1 MRQIVPFEKNIT
13 FKTTIGEI
21 TAISLDNDLTF
32 IKNDLI
38 SGNFYI
44 EGSYK
49 MLETETKEQ
58 EYSYKVPCEIAIS
71 DDYDTENAEIDIDD
85 FSYEIKE
92 DSLIVNIVV
101 AIDNLERKQIELLE
115 QELEIEDLPVENVR
129 KESFFETKEKVKN
142 QEDNYLTYKVYIYKE
157 TDTISSV
164 LEKYSISSEDLEN
177 YNDIDNIKPGS
188 KLVIPS
194 TND

>member
-13 FKTTIGEI
+13 FKTKIGEI

-32 IKNDLI
+32 TKNDLI

-71 DDYDTENAEIDIDD
+71 DDYDTENAEIDIR
-85 FSYEIKE
+85 FSG
-92 DSLIVNIVV
+92 
-101 AIDNLERKQIELLE
+101 QW
-115 QELEIEDLPVENVR
+115 
-129 KESFFETKEKVKN
+129 T
-142 QEDNYLTYKVYIYKE
+142 
-157 TDTISSV
+157 
-164 LEKYSISSEDLEN
+164 
-177 YNDIDNIKPGS
+177 
-188 KLVIPS
+188 
-194 TND
+194 